1 MESKLKPH
9 SGRAEQTPAAGIARK
24 KVESVEAMPSSEK
37 SKRQVTAKPSGQPIT
52 IGGVTVRPGERCTID
67 LRITDLSTHT
77 PMAMPIQVICGRKSG
92 PTLFVSA
99 AVHGDEINGVEIIRR
114 VLKLSALKRLRGILI
129 AVPIV
134 NVFGFVSLSRYLP
147 DRRDLN
153 RSFPGSPRGSLA
165 SRLADLFLNEVAKP
179 CSHGI
184 DLHTGA
190 VHRSNY
196 PQIRANLDDPEA
208 ARMAESFGVPVA
220 INASL
225 RDGSLRQAAA
235 AHGVSVIVYEG
246 GEALRFDEFS
256 IRAGVKGV
264 TRVLRT
270 LGMLPPSKRRTSP
283 LAPLLARSSTWV
295 RAPASG
301 ILRASGALGQQVQEG
316 VSLGAISDPFG
327 ENEFDI
333 QSPADGIVIGRTNLP
348 VVHEGDA
355 LFHIVRVEGTQVAA
369 ETLDAFLPEEEYA
382 EGLTAELA
390 DEPPLA

>member
-1 MESKLKPH
+1 MESILKA
-9 SGRAEQTPAAGIARK
+9 SAGTAEKPAAKAIACKTDQR
-24 KVESVEAMPSSEK
+24 EDAMPSPKK
-37 SKRQVTAKPSGQPIT
+37 SKPGTAAKERAEPIS
-52 IGGVTVRPGERCTID
+52 IGGVTVRPGERSTID

-77 PMAMPIQVICGRKSG
+77 PMAMPIQVICGRRNG

-114 VLKLSALKRLRGILI
+114 VLKLSALKRLRGTLI

-165 SRLADLFLNEVAKP
+165 SRLADLFLNEVAKR

-208 ARMAESFGVPVA
+208 ARMAQSFGVPVA

-225 RDGSLRQAAA
+225 REGSLREAAA
-235 AHGVSVIVYEG
+235 AQGVSVIVYEG

-264 TRVLRT
+264 TRVMRT
-270 LGMLPPSKRRTSP
+270 LGMLPPSKSRAPALEP
-283 LAPLLARSSTWV
+283 LQARSSTWV

-301 ILRASGALGQQVQEG
+301 ILRASGALGLQVQESA
-316 VSLGAISDPFG
+316 SLGTISDPFG
-327 ENEFDI
+327 ENEYDI
-333 QSPADGIVIGRTNLP
+333 RSPADGIVIGRTNLP

-355 LFHIVRVEGTQVAA
+355 LFHIVRVGGTQVAA

-390 DEPPLA
+390 DEPPLT

>member
-1 MESKLKPH
+1 
-9 SGRAEQTPAAGIARK
+9 
-24 KVESVEAMPSSEK
+24 MPSRTEQ
-37 SKRQVTAKPSGQPIT
+37 RRAAVADPQANPIT
-52 IGGVTVRPGERCTID
+52 IGGVVVHPGERRTID

-77 PMAMPIQVICGRKSG
+77 PMAMPIQVICGRRSG

-114 VLKLSALKRLRGILI
+114 LLKLSALKRLRGILI

-153 RSFPGSPRGSLA
+153 RSFPGSPRGSMA
-165 SRLADLFLNEVAKP
+165 SRLADLFLNEVAKR

-208 ARMAESFGVPVA
+208 SRMASSFGVPVA

-235 AHGVSVIVYEG
+235 AHGVSVIVYEA

-264 TRVLRT
+264 ARVMRA
-270 LGMLPPSKRRTSP
+270 LGMLPAKKSRGSP
-283 LAPLLARSSTWV
+283 MEPLLARSSTWV

-301 ILRASGALGQQVQEG
+301 ILRASGALGLQVRAG
-316 VSLGAISDPFG
+316 ASLGAISDPFG
-327 ENEFDI
+327 ENEVDI
-333 QSPADGIVIGRTNLP
+333 SSPTDGIVIGRTNLP

-390 DEPPLA
+390 DEPLLT